1 MVEPIGKI
9 QLGKNG
15 ISANFIQGVK
25 NQFKKHNDVKV
36 VVLKA
41 AGHEKEKVKQ
51 YSEKILE
58 ELGEKFTARI
68 IGFTISLKKWRKARK

>member
-15 ISANFIQGVK
+15 ISANFIQSLE

-41 AGHEKEKVKQ
+41 AGHDREKVKK
-51 YSEKILE
+51 YAEEILE
-58 ELGEKFTARI
+58 KMGKKFTARI
-68 IGFTISLKKWRKARK
+68 IGFTIALKKWRKART